1 MMMMEAVK
9 IQGNSI
15 SAYLSQISKYPLLSA
30 EEEMELAWKYRNN
43 ADKEAA
49 WKLITSN
56 LRFVVKIA
64 HEYSRYRVRLA
75 DLIQEGNLGLMRALQ
90 KFDPSRGYRFISYA
104 VWWIRAFIQSFILK
118 TWSLVK
124 LGTTQTQRRLFFSL
138 EKARREIDKI
148 NGIDSSKAG
157 KDDAGSLSSRL
168 NANVREIE
176 EMDVR
181 MKSRDVSLDAKISD
195 DSNETYLDLT
205 ADSSANFQDEVIRN
219 EDNEIL
225 RKKLLESLDRLNKK
239 ERYIV
244 ENRVMADEPKTL
256 EEIGK
261 MFGVTR
267 ERIRQIESK
276 AMEKIKGNLGEFA
289 TA

>member
-1 MMMMEAVK
+1 MMEAVK

-30 EEEMELAWKYRNN
+30 EEEMDLAWKYRNN

-148 NGIDSSKAG
+148 NGIDSSETR

-181 MKSRDVSLDAKISD
+181 MKSRDVSLDVKISD
-195 DSNETYLDLT
+195 DSNETYLDMT
-205 ADSSANFQDEVIRN
+205 PDSSANFQDEVIRN
-219 EDNEIL
+219 EDNEII
-225 RKKLLESLDRLNKK
+225 RKRILESLDRLNKK
-239 ERYIV
+239 ERYII

-256 EEIGK
+256 DEIGK